1 MWIQWTRIQ
10 TSRPR
15 DVATDPGPDAISRQ
29 TMVKL
34 TEKQISALAIT
45 QAALV
50 EIRRLARQPV
60 SASTMAAIH
69 DLADSLHNVPHGV
82 TRRPESL
89 ALSRMF
95 DEELD
100 RDIEAA
106 AAVFSR
112 ERLPLSTFPPETRIP
127 VSAASAYIA
136 SGARFRVQPP
146 AAGESAQA
154 PRKRTGRRQG
164 MGSRLARIIRIFF
177 G

>member
-1 MWIQWTRIQ
+1 
-10 TSRPR
+10 
-15 DVATDPGPDAISRQ
+15 
-29 TMVKL
+29 MVKL

>member
-1 MWIQWTRIQ
+1 
-10 TSRPR
+10 
-15 DVATDPGPDAISRQ
+15 
-29 TMVKL
+29 MVTL
-34 TEKQISALAIT
+34 TERQISALAIT

-106 AAVFSR
+106 AAVFAR
-112 ERLPLSTFPPETRIP
+112 ERLPLFTLPPGTRIP
-127 VSAASAYIA
+127 ASAPSAYIA
-136 SGARFRVQPP
+136 SGARFRVRPA
-146 AAGESAQA
+146 AAGEPAQA
-154 PRKRTGRRQG
+154 PRQRSGHRQG
-164 MGSRLARIIRIFF
+164 VGSRLVRIIRSFF